1 MSYTIKHIELY
12 VRETAP
18 GRIAFKI
25 GSAAKAERRTNPL
38 AHVRLVLADDKG
50 REAFGCSGDRLSVR
64 WLDKRPGRDRGLK
77 LRELVD
83 LIYEARGIYLGAPK
97 LETPFGKWLEA
108 HPKIMAAGARTKQ
121 EGLSSSFA
129 SALIERALVDA
140 CCRLNNASVFQMLRD
155 ERLGFA
161 ASLADKDLPK
171 LPAAAWLPFRPVT
184 RLKVRH
190 TIGPADPVRLSEVP
204 ESMRVN
210 DGLPEA
216 VDDSVRRYGLSQFKI
231 KVGGKVEADIE
242 RLRSIWEALPQDVD
256 TAVTLDANEAYA
268 DLNAFAEFVR
278 QFEQRIPG
286 MFQHT
291 SYIEQPLP
299 RALTLDSSTTEM
311 IRKISER
318 KLLLIDEADGS
329 VDAYKR
335 AHAIGYA
342 GTSHKNCKGF
352 FKSLVNRVRVIH
364 YNDEGKAAFQSA
376 EDLQNLAIAPLH
388 QDFVTV
394 GLLGLDNCERNG
406 HHLNRGVAFLSA
418 GDKASI
424 AKNHTDL
431 YEKRGDEWYVKIR
444 GGEVDC
450 SSLQCPGFGV
460 SDEPDW
466 GSMEDMR
473 RWVVRRFPG

>member
-1 MSYTIKHIELY
+1 MSYTIKHIELF
-12 VRETAP
+12 VRETKP

-38 AHVRLVLADDKG
+38 AHVRLILADDKG

-77 LRELVD
+77 LRELID
-83 LIYEARGIYLGAPK
+83 LIHVAREIYLGEPS
-97 LETPFGKWLEA
+97 LETPFEKWLKA

-140 CCRLNNASVFQMLRD
+140 FCRLNNAPVFQMLRHD
-155 ERLGFA
+155 RLGFA
-161 ASLADKDLPK
+161 AHLADADLPK
-171 LPAAAWLPFRPVT
+171 LSTSAWLPSRPVT

-204 ESMRVN
+204 ETMRVN

-216 VDDSVRRYGLSQFKI
+216 VDDSIRRYGLSQFKI
-231 KVGGKVEADIE
+231 KVGGAVDADID

-256 TAVTLDANEAYA
+256 TTVTLDANEAYS
-268 DLNAFAEFVR
+268 DLRVFASFVER
-278 QFEQRIPG
+278 FEREVPG

-299 RALTLDSSTTEM
+299 RALTLDPSTSEM
-311 IRKISER
+311 IRKISGR

-352 FKSLVNRVRVIH
+352 FKSLVNRVRVVH
-364 YNDEGKAAFQSA
+364 YNDQGQAAFQSA

-388 QDFVTV
+388 QDFVAV
-394 GLLGLDNCERNG
+394 GMLGLDNCERNG
-406 HHLNRGVAFLSA
+406 HHLNRGLAFVSDR
-418 GDKASI
+418 DKESLARH
-424 AKNHTDL
+424 HTDL
-431 YEKRGDEWYVKIR
+431 YEERDGEWYVKIR
-444 GGEVDC
+444 AGMVDC
-450 SSLQCPGFGV
+450 ASLQLPGFGV
-460 SDEPDW
+460 AEEPDW
-466 GSMEDMR
+466 SSMEDMR
-473 RWVVRRFPG
+473 TWVTRRFPA

>member
-1 MSYTIKHIELY
+1 MTYTIKHIELY

-38 AHVRLVLADDKG
+38 AHVRLILADDKG

-64 WLDKRPGRDRGLK
+64 WLDKRPGRDRGQK
-77 LRELVD
+77 LRELID
-83 LIYEARGIYLGAPK
+83 LIYEAREVYLGEPELA
-97 LETPFGKWLEA
+97 TPFQKWLQA
-108 HPKIMAAGARTKQ
+108 HPKIIAAGAQTKQ

-140 CCRLNNASVFQMLRD
+140 YCRLHGAPVFDMLRD

-161 ASLADKDLPK
+161 AHQADPDLPS
-171 LPAAAWLPFRPVT
+171 LPAAAWLPGRPVT
-184 RLKVRH
+184 RLKLRH

-204 ESMRVN
+204 ADMRVN

-216 VDDSVRRYGLSQFKI
+216 VDDSIRRYGLSQFKI
-231 KVGGKVEADIE
+231 KVGGDPAADIA

-256 TAVTLDANEAYA
+256 TVVTLDANEAYS
-268 DLNAFAEFVR
+268 DLEVFAGFVDR
-278 QFEQRIPG
+278 FEREVSG

-299 RALTLDSSTTEM
+299 RALTLDPSTAAQ

-352 FKSLVNRVRVIH
+352 FKSLINRVRVVH
-364 YNDEGKAAFQSA
+364 YNDLGKPAFQSA

-394 GLLGLDNCERNG
+394 GILGLDNCERNG
-406 HHLNRGVAFLSA
+406 HHLNRGLAFVSA
-418 GDKASI
+418 KDKESI
-424 AKNHTDL
+424 ARHHTDL
-431 YEKRGDEWYVKIR
+431 YEERGGEWYVRIR
-444 GGEVDC
+444 DGEVRC
-450 SSLQCPGFGV
+450 ASLQCPGFGV
-460 SDEPDW
+460 AEEPDW
-466 GSMEDMR
+466 ASMEDMR
-473 RWVVRRFPG
+473 TWVRRRFAA

>member
-1 MSYTIKHIELY
+1 MSYTIKHIELF
-12 VRETAP
+12 VRETKP

-38 AHVRLVLADDKG
+38 AHVRLILADDKG

-77 LRELVD
+77 LRELID
-83 LIYEARGIYLGAPK
+83 LIYEAREIYLGEPK
-97 LETPFGKWLEA
+97 LETPFEKWLQA

-121 EGLSSSFA
+121 EGLSASFA

-140 CCRLNNASVFQMLRD
+140 FCRLNNASVFQMFRED
-155 ERLGFA
+155 RLGFA
-161 ASLADKDLPK
+161 AHRADADLPR
-171 LPAAAWLPFRPVT
+171 LPVAAWLPARPAT
-184 RLKVRH
+184 RLKLRH

-204 ESMRVN
+204 TAMRVN

-216 VDDSVRRYGLSQFKI
+216 VDDSIRRYGLSQFKI
-231 KVGGKVEADIE
+231 KVGGRVDADIA

-268 DLNAFAEFVR
+268 DLKVFAEFVDR
-278 QFEQRIPG
+278 FEKDIPG

-299 RALTLDSSTTEM
+299 RALTLDPATSEM

-329 VDAYKR
+329 VDAFKR

-352 FKSLVNRVRVIH
+352 FKSLVNRVRVVH
-364 YNDEGKAAFQSA
+364 YNDLGKPAFQSA

-394 GLLGLDNCERNG
+394 GMLGLDNCERNG
-406 HHLNRGVAFLSA
+406 HHLNRGLAFVSA
-418 GDKASI
+418 KDKESI
-424 AKNHTDL
+424 ARHHTDL
-431 YEKRGDEWYVKIR
+431 YEERDGEWYVKIR
-444 GGEVDC
+444 DGIVDC
-450 SSLQCPGFGV
+450 ASLQCPGFGV
-460 SDEPDW
+460 TAEPDW
-466 GSMEDMR
+466 ASMEVLR
-473 RWVVRRFPG
+473 AWVRRRFPA